1 MRMNLHSAIV
11 MNTIVAPSS
20 RKRAVNLTLSD
31 DVVQQAR
38 SFSSNLSAV
47 VETLLAD
54 YVRQQALAR
63 QAHRQEAALTA
74 HAWNAFNDATGSFAD
89 QHSTL

>member
-1 MRMNLHSAIV
+1 MNIILS
-11 MNTIVAPSS
+11 PSS
-20 RKRAVNLTLSD
+20 RKRPVNLTLSD

-38 SFSSNLSAV
+38 SFSSNLSGV

-54 YVRQQALAR
+54 YVRKQILAR
-63 QAHRQEAALTA
+63 QAHRQEATLTA
-74 HAWNAFNDATGSFAD
+74 QAWNDFNDAAGSFAD

>member
-1 MRMNLHSAIV
+1 
-11 MNTIVAPSS
+11 MNTIASPAP

-31 DVVQQAR
+31 DLVHQVR
-38 SFSSNLSAV
+38 SFSSNLSGV

-54 YVRQQALAR
+54 YVRQQTEAR
-63 QAHRQEAALTA
+63 QTRRQEASLIAQ
-74 HAWNAFNDATGSFAD
+74 AWNGFNAAAGSFAD

>member
-1 MRMNLHSAIV
+1 MNAI
-11 MNTIVAPSS
+11 ASSSS
-20 RKRAVNLTLSD
+20 RKRPVNLTLSD

-38 SFSSNLSAV
+38 GFSSNLSAV
-47 VETLLAD
+47 VDTLLAD
-54 YVRQQALAR
+54 YVRQQTLVR

-74 HAWNAFNDATGSFAD
+74 QAWNAFNDAAGSFAD